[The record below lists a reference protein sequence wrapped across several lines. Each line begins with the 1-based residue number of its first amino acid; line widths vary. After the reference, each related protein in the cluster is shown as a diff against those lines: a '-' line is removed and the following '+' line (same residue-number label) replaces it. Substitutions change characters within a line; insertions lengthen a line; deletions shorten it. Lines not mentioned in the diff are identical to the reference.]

1 MPSPRLV
8 LVSGSP
14 AAGKTTIAHAIGA
27 RLPCP
32 VVSWD
37 EIKEGLVHARGDG
50 TPEWGAPVAHETFAL
65 FYRIVGELIRSGCS
79 VVAEA
84 AYLRDLSEEVKELAG
99 QADACVVHCRVD
111 RDVAIERFVERAD
124 SDPVRRV
131 SHPDDQIVAAMKIG
145 AFDWERY
152 EPMDLAVPILR
163 VETTNGYD
171 PALHDVVEFSRGQR

>member
-1 MPSPRLV
+1 MPEAVGRPSGVPLSLTRPSP
-8 LVSGSP
+8 SS
-14 AAGKTTIAHAIGA
+14 IG
-27 RLPCP
+27 
-32 VVSWD
+32 
-37 EIKEGLVHARGDG
+37 
-50 TPEWGAPVAHETFAL
+50 
-65 FYRIVGELIRSGCS
+65 VGELIRSGCS

-111 RDVAIERFVERAD
+111 REVAIERFIERAD

-152 EPMDLAVPILR
+152 EPMDLAVPVLR
-163 VETTNGYD
+163 VDTTNGYD
-171 PALHDVVEFSRGQR
+171 PALDDVVEFSRGQR